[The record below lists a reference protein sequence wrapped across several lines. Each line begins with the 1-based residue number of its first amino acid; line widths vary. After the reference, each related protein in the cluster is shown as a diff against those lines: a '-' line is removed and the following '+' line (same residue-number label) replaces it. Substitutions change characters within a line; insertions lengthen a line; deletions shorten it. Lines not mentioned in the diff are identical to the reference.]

1 MAALPDILR
10 YLLPALCHLV
20 AEDKSR
26 KILMDLKIH
35 ETLYT
40 YLSFHWS
47 IYDSYKHWLEEQVG
61 TLEDSIKT
69 EVAKTYSVAK
79 CGF

>member
-61 TLEDSIKT
+61 TLEDSIKA